1 MAKKMTKQEYDA
13 WRSQHAGKNQF
24 EIFHKDGGRVVVDF
38 TFWAATCEDASLG
51 VYVFNSSEDI
61 SHLAS
66 LFSNIFK
73 KNKIVQAKIFYI
85 LLVFGLS
92 YLVCSFVYDF
102 LYMIK

>member
-1 MAKKMTKQEYDA
+1 MVKFLLY
-13 WRSQHAGKNQF
+13 
-24 EIFHKDGGRVVVDF
+24 
-38 TFWAATCEDASLG
+38 
-51 VYVFNSSEDI
+51 
-61 SHLAS
+61 
-66 LFSNIFK
+66 LFVLPLVIYAMYSININTIFK

>member
-1 MAKKMTKQEYDA
+1 MVKFLLY
-13 WRSQHAGKNQF
+13 
-24 EIFHKDGGRVVVDF
+24 
-38 TFWAATCEDASLG
+38 
-51 VYVFNSSEDI
+51 
-61 SHLAS
+61 
-66 LFSNIFK
+66 LFVLPLVIYAIDSINISNIFK

>member
-1 MAKKMTKQEYDA
+1 MVKLLLY
-13 WRSQHAGKNQF
+13 
-24 EIFHKDGGRVVVDF
+24 
-38 TFWAATCEDASLG
+38 
-51 VYVFNSSEDI
+51 
-61 SHLAS
+61 
-66 LFSNIFK
+66 LFVLPLVIYAMDSINISNIFK

>member
-1 MAKKMTKQEYDA
+1 MVKFLLY
-13 WRSQHAGKNQF
+13 
-24 EIFHKDGGRVVVDF
+24 
-38 TFWAATCEDASLG
+38 
-51 VYVFNSSEDI
+51 
-61 SHLAS
+61 
-66 LFSNIFK
+66 LFVLPLVIYAMDSININNIFK

>member
-1 MAKKMTKQEYDA
+1 MVKFLLY
-13 WRSQHAGKNQF
+13 
-24 EIFHKDGGRVVVDF
+24 
-38 TFWAATCEDASLG
+38 
-51 VYVFNSSEDI
+51 
-61 SHLAS
+61 
-66 LFSNIFK
+66 LFVLPLVIYAMDSINISNIFK